1 MFNVSGAMFAI
12 SANFFIISSV
22 LRHPKEFAKIMDPK
36 SKQAQIFKNTGSP
49 KDMKNYILST
59 FAEDHSG
66 IYSLSQ
72 KASKTVTKAFLDSD
86 NDSDSESTTSA
97 SSSSSSSSSSDIV
110 QPNLPKKQQP
120 PSKKKDSPPS
130 ISNENVQQ
138 PPKSKRRKRKQ
149 TVAEIAEDME
159 QDVVQHKP
167 KKVKSKK

>member
-1 MFNVSGAMFAI
+1 MFAI
-12 SANFFIISSV
+12 SANYLISSSV
-22 LRHPKEFAKIMDPK
+22 LHHPKEFAKIMDPK
-36 SKQAQIFKNTGSP
+36 SKQAQIFKNSGSP
-49 KDMKNYILST
+49 KDMKKYILST

-66 IYSLSQ
+66 ISSLSR

-97 SSSSSSSSSSDIV
+97 SSSSSSSSSSSDIV
-110 QPNLPKKQQP
+110 QPKLPKKQPP

-130 ISNENVQQ
+130 ISKENVQQ
-138 PPKSKRRKRKQ
+138 PPKSKRQKRKQ

-159 QDVVQHKP
+159 QDILQHKP